1 MDLLKVNNLYFLG
14 IGGIGMSAL
23 ARYFNRQGKNIV
35 GYDLTPSP
43 LTDRLEKEGMK
54 IHYNEDVTK
63 IPADIDLAVYTPAI
77 PADNSELEHLKS
89 TGIPLLKRAGLLG
102 RMTES
107 HFAIAVAGTH
117 GKTSISAMITHI
129 FNQAGKNITALVGG
143 IMNNYRSN
151 VVINRQDDFLL
162 VEADEFDRSFL
173 TIEPD
178 ISVISSLDADHL
190 DVYRDKENLRKNFL
204 RFAAKLSGEG
214 LLIHHTG
221 LKLFDEIKTRKIS
234 YGISEEAQVR
244 AENIVIKKGNFVFD
258 LVFGKLR
265 ISAIQMTI
273 PGFHYIENA
282 LAAAAVSLESG
293 IQPEGIRSGL
303 ESFKGVERRFEY
315 RIRTGKTIFID
326 DYAHHPREI
335 SATITAVKSLYPDKK
350 ITGIFQPHLYSRT
363 RDFAK
368 EFAASLEPLDEVVL
382 LPVYPAREKPI
393 QGVEADIIYENL
405 KNSNKIIVQREELLG
420 YLENENTDVLLTLG
434 AGDIGL
440 LVPEI
445 EKLLKRK

>member
-1 MDLLKVNNLYFLG
+1 MDLLNINNLYFLG

-23 ARYFNRQGKNIV
+23 ARYFNRQGKNIY
-35 GYDLTPSP
+35 GYDLTRSP

-54 IHYNEDVTK
+54 IHYDEDVSK
-63 IPADIDLAVYTPAI
+63 IPEAIDLAVYTPAI
-77 PADNSELEHLKS
+77 HAGNAELKYLKS
-89 TGIPLLKRAGLLG
+89 AGIPLLKRAGLLG
-102 RMTES
+102 RMTEG
-107 HFAIAVAGTH
+107 HFTIAIAGTH
-117 GKTSISAMITHI
+117 GKTSISALTTHI
-129 FNQAGKNITALVGG
+129 FKRAGKNITALVGG
-143 IMNNYRSN
+143 IMNNYQSN
-151 VVINRQDDFLL
+151 VVISHPDDFLL

-190 DVYRDKENLRKNFL
+190 DVYRDKKNLRKNFL
-204 RFAAKLSGEG
+204 RFAAKLPEGG
-214 LLIHHTG
+214 LLIHHSG
-221 LKLFDEIKTRKIS
+221 LKIFDEIKSRKIS
-234 YGISEEAQVR
+234 YGIAGEAQVR

-258 LVFGKLR
+258 LIFGKLK
-265 ISAIQMTI
+265 IPAVQMII
-273 PGFHYIENA
+273 PGLHYIENA

-293 IQPEGIRSGL
+293 IKPEEIRSGL
-303 ESFKGVERRFEY
+303 ESFTGVERRFEY
-315 RIRTGKTIFID
+315 RIRIGKTIFID

-363 RDFAK
+363 RDFAI
-368 EFAASLEPLDEVVL
+368 EFAASLEPLDEVIL
-382 LPVYPAREKPI
+382 LPVYPAREEPI

-405 KNSNKIIVQREELLG
+405 KNSNKVIVQREKLLG
-420 YLENENTDVLLTLG
+420 CLEKGNTDVLLTLG